1 MAISKAKDPSVMMF
15 PSDFLLL
22 LALLREVVD
31 RAHDGHGA
39 QRARFAKKVNKPP
52 LGVNVINFEL
62 NGFNGSLGVP
72 QTQKR
77 HDALVAL
84 NMRKTCIKYKI

>member
-31 RAHDGHGA
+31 RAHGGHKGLHLLK
-39 QRARFAKKVNKPP
+39 RFTKLIPQNEKLSYRKQKK
-52 LGVNVINFEL
+52 LNFVL
-62 NGFNGSLGVP
+62 
-72 QTQKR
+72 
-77 HDALVAL
+77 
-84 NMRKTCIKYKI
+84 

>member
-31 RAHDGHGA
+31 RAHSGHGGGRPHRGPET
-39 QRARFAKKVNKPP
+39 QILFKNSKYGCSVIFLSMKPLKK
-52 LGVNVINFEL
+52 
-62 NGFNGSLGVP
+62 
-72 QTQKR
+72 QTVLPFI
-77 HDALVAL
+77 DL
-84 NMRKTCIKYKI
+84 